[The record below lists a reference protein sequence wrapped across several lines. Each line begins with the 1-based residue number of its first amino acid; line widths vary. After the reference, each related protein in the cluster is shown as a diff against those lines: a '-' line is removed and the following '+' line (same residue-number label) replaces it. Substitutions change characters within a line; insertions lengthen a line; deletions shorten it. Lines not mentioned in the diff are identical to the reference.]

1 MFIVSDHVYETD
13 RQTETEVPAINRYK
27 NIRVLI

>member
-1 MFIVSDHVYETD
+1 MFIVSNHVYAD
-13 RQTETEVPAINRYK
+13 RQAETEVPAINRYK